1 MEVQRVLWRAALPM
15 KFGREIRRRRK
26 AIGWT
31 LEVLA
36 EKSGLSPHYLSTVER
51 DARDPSLSTIE
62 ALAKAFG
69 VPTGELLGPIMKL
82 SPVSLEAARLF
93 DAAPEAVQEGVLK
106 ILHAVVGTME
116 AQTDAGDPWVFVEP
130 RLPPHFGKRN
140 ATEQATREGQPET
153 MRRRSK

>member
-26 AIGWT
+26 ALGWT

-69 VPTGELLGPIMKL
+69 VPAGELLGPIRKL
-82 SPVSLEAARLF
+82 SPTSLEAARLF
-93 DAAPEAVQEGVLK
+93 DAAPEPVQEGVLK
-106 ILHAVVGTME
+106 ILHAVVGGVE
-116 AQTDAGDPWVFVEP
+116 AKTAEHDPMVFVEP
-130 RLPPHFGKRN
+130 RLPARVRKLIR
-140 ATEQATREGQPET
+140 AERAAREDESEAK
-153 MRRRSK
+153 RRRST

>member
-1 MEVQRVLWRAALPM
+1 MEVQRVLWRAAPPM

-26 AIGWT
+26 ALGWT

-36 EKSGLSPHYLSTVER
+36 EKSGLSPHFLSTVER

-69 VPTGELLGPIMKL
+69 VPAGELLGPITKL

-93 DAAPEAVQEGVLK
+93 DAAPEPVQEGVLK
-106 ILHAVVGTME
+106 ILHAVARTAE
-116 AQTDAGDPWVFVEP
+116 ASDPMVFVEP
-130 RLPPHFGKRN
+130 PLPPHFGKRS
-140 ATEQATREGQPET
+140 ATEHVTREAQPAT
-153 MRRRSK
+153 KRRRSK